1 MTETHRRS
9 VELVNQRGLHARAS
23 AAFIREAGR
32 FKSTVTVSFN
42 DETVGTAS
50 VMDILML
57 GARVGH
63 IVEIETTGAD
73 SADAMDALCDLIA
86 RKFDEPE

>member
-1 MTETHRRS
+1 MSDTHKRS

-23 AAFIREAGR
+23 AAFIREAAL
-32 FKSTVTVSFN
+32 FKSDVQVSFN

-50 VMDILML
+50 VMDLLML

-63 IVEIETTGAD
+63 VIDIETQGQ
-73 SADAMDALCDLIA
+73 DAEAALTALCDLVA
-86 RKFDEPE
+86 RKFDEDE

>member
-1 MTETHRRS
+1 MSETHKRS

-23 AAFIREAGR
+23 AAFIREAGQ
-32 FKSTVTVSFN
+32 FKSQVTVSFD

-50 VMDILML
+50 VMDLLML

-63 IVEIETTGAD
+63 VIEIETTGP
-73 SADAMDALCDLIA
+73 DAEAAMAALCDLVA
-86 RKFDEPE
+86 RKFDEDE

>member
-1 MTETHRRS
+1 MSQTFRKS

-23 AAFIREAGR
+23 AAFIREASQFR
-32 FKSTVTVSFN
+32 SAVTVTFN

-50 VMDILML
+50 VMDLLML

-63 IVEIETTGAD
+63 VVEIETTGE
-73 SADAMDALCDLIA
+73 DAEAAMQALCDLVA
-86 RKFDEPE
+86 RKFDEQE

>member
-1 MTETHRRS
+1 MSQVSRKS

-32 FKSTVTVSFN
+32 FNSTVTVTFN

-50 VMDILML
+50 VMDLLML

-63 IVEIETTGAD
+63 VVEIETTGDD
-73 SADAMDALCDLIA
+73 SEAALQALCDLVA
-86 RKFDEPE
+86 RKFDEQE

>member
-1 MTETHRRS
+1 MTETCRRS

-23 AAFIREAGR
+23 AALIREAGQ
-32 FKSTVTVSFN
+32 FKSAVTVSFN

-63 IVEIETTGAD
+63 TVEIETTGP
-73 SADAMDALCDLIA
+73 DAEAALDALCDLIA